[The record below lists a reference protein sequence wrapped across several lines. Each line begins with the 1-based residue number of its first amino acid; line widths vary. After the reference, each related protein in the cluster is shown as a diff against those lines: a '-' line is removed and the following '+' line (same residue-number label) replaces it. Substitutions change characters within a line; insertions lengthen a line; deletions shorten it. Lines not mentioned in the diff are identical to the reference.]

1 MTCLEKIGLVAFV
14 QFGHDPPKSCV
25 HQYVRKHTCRPSNT
39 PMMRDP
45 FFVVCLHP
53 FHWSAGI
60 TTFGNRHI
68 MHDRRQWKCS
78 ETMNQLVNSAL
89 SDLKWWANVNFSG
102 SQVICRLCYWGST
115 LAWLPW
121 LSWLGYCSL
130 LLLTLVS
137 WQVWH
142 ELGELYIEAPPPRV
156 LRWESSA
163 SPAMNTN
170 PTWTSIY
177 V

>member
-1 MTCLEKIGLVAFV
+1 MILPNHAYINMFENIHVDRPILPRWDILFSFSVFILFIEAQESRLLGTDISCMIG
-14 QFGHDPPKSCV
+14 GSE
-25 HQYVRKHTCRPSNT
+25 
-39 PMMRDP
+39 
-45 FFVVCLHP
+45 
-53 FHWSAGI
+53 SALKRWINWWTLG
-60 TTFGNRHI
+60 
-68 MHDRRQWKCS
+68 
-78 ETMNQLVNSAL
+78 AL

-102 SQVICRLCYWGST
+102 SQVICRLCYSGST